1 MAFNLQT
8 FQKMMTVVQAATT
21 EAASVA
27 GQWGSGDHLGA
38 VTTAVQTAGAI
49 AQSATTNP
57 QQQQE
62 ATVATQLATTLM
74 PAIFAFASLFAKK
87 A

>member
-8 FQKMMTVVQAATT
+8 FQKMMAVAQTATT

-27 GQWGSGDHLGA
+27 GQWGSGDHVGA
-38 VTTAVQTAGAI
+38 VTAAVQTAGAI
-49 AQSATTNP
+49 AQASTKDP
-57 QQQQE
+57 QAQQE
-62 ATVATQLATTLM
+62 AVAATQLATTLM

>member
-8 FQKMMTVVQAATT
+8 FQKIMALMQTATT
-21 EAASVA
+21 EAAAVA
-27 GQWGSGDHLGA
+27 GQWGSGDHVGA
-38 VTTAVQTAGAI
+38 VTAAVQTAGAI
-49 AQSATTNP
+49 AESASSNP

-62 ATVATQLATTLM
+62 AGAATQLATVLM

>member
-8 FQKMMTVVQAATT
+8 FQKILAVVQTTAT

-27 GQWGSGDHLGA
+27 GQWGSGDHVAA
-38 VTTAVQTAGAI
+38 VTAAVQTAGAL
-49 AQSATTNP
+49 AQSVTSNQ

-62 ATVATQLATTLM
+62 ASAATQLATSVM
-74 PAIFAFASLFAKK
+74 PAIFAFASLFTKK

>member
-8 FQKMMTVVQAATT
+8 FQKLMGVVQAATT
-21 EAASVA
+21 EAAAVA
-27 GQWGSGDHLGA
+27 GQWGSGDHQGA
-38 VTTAVQTAGAI
+38 VTAAVQTAGAI
-49 AQSATTNP
+49 AQAATANP

-62 ATVATQLATTLM
+62 ATAATQLATALM

-87 A
+87 L

>member
-8 FQKMMTVVQAATT
+8 FQKIMAVAQTAST
-21 EAASVA
+21 EAASVT
-27 GQWGSGDHLGA
+27 GQWGSGDHVGA
-38 VTTAVQTAGAI
+38 VTAAVQTAGAI
-49 AQSATTNP
+49 AQASTKDT
-57 QQQQE
+57 QSQQE
-62 ATVATQLATTLM
+62 AAAATQLATTLM

>member
-8 FQKMMTVVQAATT
+8 FQKILAVVQTAST
-21 EAASVA
+21 EAATVA
-27 GQWGSGDHLGA
+27 GQWGSGDHVAA
-38 VTTAVQTAGAI
+38 VSAAVQTAGAI
-49 AQSATTNP
+49 AQSVTNNQ

-62 ATVATQLATTLM
+62 ALAATQLATSVM

-87 A
+87 P

>member
-8 FQKMMTVVQAATT
+8 FEKIMAVAQMASNEAAT
-21 EAASVA
+21 VA
-27 GQWGSGDHLGA
+27 GQWGSGDHVGA
-38 VTTAVQTAGAI
+38 VTAAVQTAGAI
-49 AQSATTNP
+49 AQSATSDVK
-57 QQQQE
+57 QQQE
-62 ATVATQLATTLM
+62 ASAATQLATTLL

>member
-8 FQKMMTVVQAATT
+8 FQKIMAVVQTATT
-21 EAASVA
+21 EAATVA
-27 GQWGSGDHLGA
+27 GQWGSGDHVGA
-38 VTTAVQTAGAI
+38 VTAAVQTAGAI
-49 AQSATTNP
+49 AESATSNP

-62 ATVATQLATTLM
+62 ASSATQLATALM

-87 A
+87 G

>member
-8 FQKMMTVVQAATT
+8 FQKIMAVAQTAAT

-27 GQWGSGDHLGA
+27 GQWGSGDHVGA
-38 VTTAVQTAGAI
+38 VSVAVQTAGAI
-49 AQSATTNP
+49 AQASTNNP

-62 ATVATQLATTLM
+62 ATAATQLATTLM
-74 PAIFAFASLFAKK
+74 PAIFAFASLYAKK
-87 A
+87 S

>member
-8 FQKMMTVVQAATT
+8 FQKILGVVQAAST

-27 GQWGSGDHLGA
+27 GQWGSGDHVGA
-38 VTTAVQTAGAI
+38 VTAAVQTAGAI
-49 AQSATTNP
+49 AQSVTTNQ

-62 ATVATQLATTLM
+62 AATATQLATSLM